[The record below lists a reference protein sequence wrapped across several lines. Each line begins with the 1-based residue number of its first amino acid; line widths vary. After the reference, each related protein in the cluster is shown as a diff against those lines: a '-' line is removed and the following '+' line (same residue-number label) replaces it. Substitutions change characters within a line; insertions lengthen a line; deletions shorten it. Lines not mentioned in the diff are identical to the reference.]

1 MPRMPLAII
10 ALLTAC
16 VWLAGCATSKPASYG
31 SRHTHRTQLSPQDAA
46 ACFARNAEEHS
57 GALIAE
63 VRAERDWAQAI
74 VNVRNGVFYASAEY
88 RRSATGAT
96 GAITL
101 NVRTSGRRDDLFL
114 ALVEGC

>member
-1 MPRMPLAII
+1 MPRMRPTII
-10 ALLTAC
+10 VVLMAC
-16 VWLAGCATSKPASYG
+16 AWLAGCATSKPASYG
-31 SRHTHRTQLSPQDAA
+31 SQHTHRTQLSPQDAA

-63 VRAERDWAQAI
+63 VRSERDWAQAI

-88 RRSATGAT
+88 RRIAAGAT

>member
-1 MPRMPLAII
+1 MRPAII
-10 ALLTAC
+10 VLLMSC
-16 VWLAGCATSKPASYG
+16 VWLAGCAAPKPVASYG

-57 GALIAE
+57 GALTAE
-63 VRAERDWAQAI
+63 VRSERDWAQAI

-101 NVRTSGRRDDLFL
+101 NVRTSGRRDDLFA

>member
-1 MPRMPLAII
+1 MRLAII
-10 ALLTAC
+10 ILMAC
-16 VWLAGCATSKPASYG
+16 IWLASCAAPKSAASYG

-57 GALIAE
+57 GALVAE
-63 VRAERDWAQAI
+63 VQKERDWAQAI
-74 VNVRNGVFYASAEY
+74 VSVRNGVFYASAEY

-96 GAITL
+96 GAIAL